1 MSDDWDRAVWA
12 LCCFWDVKCHIMPY
26 YVAFSLFACLP
37 ALPACL
43 PCLLTD
49 WTGLFVKLFCLTSVP
64 CFPALPCFSLPC
76 PLPCLCP
83 AYALPCM
90 GWKAL
95 KIPEMGTKIA
105 CFAVYRS
112 ENRSKNLVNRQ
123 TQKDSHK
130 IFCACCTNKSIR
142 LTIFK
147 IQNFYIPQMDF
158 CKFHD
163 AKNANPAKNAGAIL
177 ALPTGQGDNAR
188 PWRRNRQG
196 GEASFKRSRL
206 MWHLRT

>member
-1 MSDDWDRAVWA
+1 
-12 LCCFWDVKCHIMPY
+12 MPC

-37 ALPACL
+37 ALPACF

-49 WTGLFVKLFCLTSVP
+49 WTGLFVKQISLTSVP
-64 CFPALPCFSLPC
+64 FSLSFALIVSPC
-76 PLPCLCP
+76 QGLPFSP
-83 AYALPCM
+83 ENFPRQ
-90 GWKAL
+90 GL
-95 KIPEMGTKIA
+95 KIPPKIAQMGTKIA

-112 ENRSKNLVNRQ
+112 ENRSKKLVNRQ
-123 TQKDSHK
+123 TQKDSHR
-130 IFCACCTNKSIR
+130 IICACCTNKSKR

-177 ALPTGQGDNAR
+177 ALPTGQGTNPNPDGRNTAQHD
-188 PWRRNRQG
+188 RRKG
-196 GEASFKRSRL
+196 
-206 MWHLRT
+206 W

>member
-1 MSDDWDRAVWA
+1 
-12 LCCFWDVKCHIMPY
+12 
-26 YVAFSLFACLP
+26 
-37 ALPACL
+37 
-43 PCLLTD
+43 
-49 WTGLFVKLFCLTSVP
+49 
-64 CFPALPCFSLPC
+64 
-76 PLPCLCP
+76 
-83 AYALPCM
+83 
-90 GWKAL
+90 
-95 KIPEMGTKIA
+95 MGTKNA

-130 IFCACCTNKSIR
+130 IFCACCTNKSKR

-177 ALPTGQGDNAR
+177 ALPTGQGTNPNPDGRNTAQHD
-188 PWRRNRQG
+188 RRKG
-196 GEASFKRSRL
+196 
-206 MWHLRT
+206 